1 MAGRKLV
8 YYYDSVIILIV
19 ARMID
24 NHSIKRLIATKFWD
38 GSEGMTEA
46 ATDIE
51 AIIARARKAQEA
63 YENTASQER
72 FDRAAEAAAWALMEP
87 THNAELAAFA
97 VAETGLGNV
106 ADKITKNH
114 RKTLGLLRDIHRK
127 TSFGLINNDIHSG
140 ITEFL
145 RPKGVIAAI
154 VPSTNPLATP
164 INNIVNALKTG
175 NAIILAPS
183 PKGAGPLAKLLG
195 YIYAEFDKI
204 GLDHDLVQM
213 VPNPPSKEKTARL
226 MQSVDLLVVTGSQS
240 NVRAAY
246 SSGTPA
252 LGVGM
257 GNVVTIVD
265 ETADLD
271 DAAQKIAQSKCFDNA
286 TSCSSENAVIVVD
299 SVYESFL
306 QSIVK
311 SGGMLLD
318 PAQTNHLIDT
328 HWNEGRLNRNMLAKD
343 IDVVLKTLGLTDIAP
358 KGTKFL
364 VAPANRIG
372 SDTPISGEKMALF
385 FALYRASDF
394 STAKAIAHEIHS
406 YQGRGHSLGLHS
418 QNDDRA
424 YNLALNMEA
433 CRIIVNQAHCFA
445 TGGSFDNGLPFSL
458 SMGCGSWGGNSID
471 DNLNWT
477 HFVNHVRIARP
488 IPPVEPKVEDIFA
501 DYFKAS
507 NQLGGKQ

>member
-1 MAGRKLV
+1 MTDVTA
-8 YYYDSVIILIV
+8 D
-19 ARMID
+19 ID
-24 NHSIKRLIATKFWD
+24 A
-38 GSEGMTEA
+38 MV
-46 ATDIE
+46 
-51 AIIARARKAQEA
+51 ARARKAQQSYEA
-63 YENTASQER
+63 NGSQER

-87 THNAELAAFA
+87 SRNAELAAFA
-97 VAETGLGNV
+97 VAETGLGKI

-114 RKTLGLLRDIHRK
+114 RKTLGLLRDIHGK
-127 TSFGLINNDIHSG
+127 TSFGLIDDDAQSG
-140 ITEFL
+140 VSEFL
-145 RPKGVIAAI
+145 RPKGVVAAI

-164 INNIVNALKTG
+164 INNVVNALKTG

-183 PKGAGPLAKLLG
+183 PKGAAPLAKLLE
-195 YIYAEFDKI
+195 YVYAEFDRI

-226 MQSVDLLVVTGSQS
+226 MQGVDMLVVTGSQS
-240 NVRAAY
+240 NVRSAY

-257 GNVVTIVD
+257 GNVVTIID

-271 DAAQKIAQSKCFDNA
+271 DAAGKIARSKCFDNA
-286 TSCSSENAVIVVD
+286 TSCSSENAVIVFD
-299 SVYESFL
+299 AVYDSFL
-306 QSIVK
+306 QAIARA
-311 SGGMLLD
+311 GGMCLD
-318 PAQTNHLIDT
+318 QDQTNHLIST
-328 HWNEGRLNRNMLAKD
+328 HWDDGHLNRNMLAKD
-343 IDVVLKTLGLTDIAP
+343 IDAVLDTLGFADAAP
-358 KGTKFL
+358 EGTKFL
-364 VAPANRIG
+364 VAPATAIG
-372 SDTPISGEKMALF
+372 PDAPISGEKMALF

-394 STAKAIAHEIHS
+394 ATAKEMAREIHA

-418 QNDDRA
+418 QDDDRA
-424 YNLALNMEA
+424 RELAMDMQA

-488 IPPVEPKVEDIFA
+488 IAPVEPTVDEMFA

-507 NQLGGKQ
+507 KQAGV

>member
-1 MAGRKLV
+1 
-8 YYYDSVIILIV
+8 
-19 ARMID
+19 MID
-24 NHSIKRLIATKFWD
+24 VTASVDA
-38 GSEGMTEA
+38 M
-46 ATDIE
+46 
-51 AIIARARKAQEA
+51 IARARKAQQSYEA
-63 YENTASQER
+63 NGSQER

-87 THNAELAAFA
+87 SRNAELAAFA
-97 VAETGLGNV
+97 VAETGLGKI

-114 RKTLGLLRDIHRK
+114 RKTLGLLRDIHGK
-127 TSFGLINNDIHSG
+127 TSFGLIDDDAISG
-140 ITEFL
+140 VSEFL
-145 RPKGVIAAI
+145 RPKGVVAAI

-164 INNIVNALKTG
+164 INNVVNALKTG

-183 PKGAGPLAKLLG
+183 PKGAAPLAKLLE
-195 YIYAEFDKI
+195 YVYAEFDRI

-226 MQSVDLLVVTGSQS
+226 MQGVDMLVVTGSQS
-240 NVRAAY
+240 NVRSAY

-257 GNVVTIVD
+257 GNVVTIID

-271 DAAQKIAQSKCFDNA
+271 DAAGKIARSKCFDNA

-299 SVYESFL
+299 AVYDAFL
-306 QSIVK
+306 QAIARA
-311 SGGMLLD
+311 GGMCLD
-318 PAQTNHLIDT
+318 QDQTNHLIST
-328 HWNEGRLNRNMLAKD
+328 HWHEGHLNRNMLAKD
-343 IDVVLKTLGLTDIAP
+343 IDAVLDTLGFADAAP

-364 VAPANRIG
+364 VAPATAIG
-372 SDTPISGEKMALF
+372 PDAPISGEKMALF

-394 STAKAIAHEIHS
+394 ATAKEMAREIHA

-418 QNDDRA
+418 KDDDRA
-424 YNLALNMEA
+424 RDLAMDMQA

-488 IPPVEPKVEDIFA
+488 IASVEPTVDEMFA

-507 NQLGGKQ
+507 KQAGV